1 MKLQNPNGGNLR
13 DSYTF
18 FEVNALKYANEKLE
32 NGELSLYDTFVF
44 GGSGTQFVVNE
55 FTPEL
60 ISITRRDTQ
69 KLLVA
74 NRVDKLSRKDNNG
87 ATAQNK
93 AVNGLKSCG
102 VDVDNVAP
110 VEQKAVK
117 TPENGQNA
125 VSNTADVAAK
135 IAEALSGLQINNGA
149 TSTVDVETVRRIVR
163 EEIANNKPT
172 ATVTVTVNNA
182 PSVEVDGLL
191 HAKFNEALFWAANR
205 QPVYLY
211 GPAGTGKNVLAEQ
224 VAKAL
229 NLPFYYAG
237 SLQFKTDLEGFV
249 NAAGEYVETDFYKA
263 FTGGGVFLLD
273 ELDATAAEVL
283 VAFGACLANRYYN
296 FPKHG
301 KLEAHPDFIVFASGN
316 TAGRGANET
325 YNGRYQLDASTLD
338 RFAFIPM
345 DYDKRIELACAN
357 GNEDLVNFAHE
368 LREVVSRCNLTYTV
382 SPRALKRIALGLQC
396 PDIDKKQLFNSALCA
411 GWAKG
416 DIQMIAL
423 NLNDDSNQFV
433 ETFKKI
439 AE

>member
-18 FEVNALKYANEKLE
+18 FEVNALKYSNEQVEAGRMLV
-32 NGELSLYDTFVF
+32 GDTFTF
-44 GGSGTQFVVNE
+44 GGSGTQFTVVNFSE
-55 FTPEL
+55 TELTICRNDIGKELRAMRVEKVTRDRSCENKTVQREKPEKVTNV
-60 ISITRRDTQ
+60 SP
-69 KLLVA
+69 A
-74 NRVDKLSRKDNNG
+74 PG
-87 ATAQNK
+87 
-93 AVNGLKSCG
+93 KS
-102 VDVDNVAP
+102 
-110 VEQKAVK
+110 EK
-117 TPENGQNA
+117 TTENSQNA
-125 VSNTADVAAK
+125 VTNTADVAAK

-149 TSTVDVETVRRIVR
+149 TSTVDVETVRQIVR
-163 EEIANNKPT
+163 EELANNKPT
-172 ATVTVTVNNA
+172 VRVTVNNA
-182 PSVEVDGLL
+182 PTVEVDGLL
-191 HAKFNEALFWAANR
+191 HEKFNEALFWAANK

-249 NAAGEYVETDFYKA
+249 NAAGDYVETDFYKA

-273 ELDATAAEVL
+273 EVDATTAEVL

-296 FPKHG
+296 FPKYG
-301 KLEAHPDFIVFASGN
+301 KMQAHPDFIVFASGN

-345 DYDKRIELACAN
+345 DYDQRIELACAN
-357 GNEDLVNFAHE
+357 NNNELVDFAHE
-368 LREVVSRCNLTYTV
+368 LRKVIEKSGLTYTV

-396 PDIDKKQLFNSALCA
+396 PDIDKVNLFNSALCA
-411 GWAKG
+411 GWAKS
-416 DIQMIAL
+416 DIEIIAS
-423 NLNDDSNQFV
+423 NLNGKDEFT
-433 ETFKKI
+433 ETFKQLAK
-439 AE
+439 

>member
-18 FEVNALKYANEKLE
+18 FEVNALKYANEQLE
-32 NGELSLYDTFVF
+32 TGQMSVNDTFTF
-44 GGSGTQFVVNE
+44 GGSGTQFTVIDFSETEITIRRND
-55 FTPEL
+55 TGKEL
-60 ISITRRDTQ
+60 RA
-69 KLLVA
+69 L
-74 NRVDKLSRKDNNG
+74 RVDKITRDRSCENKTVQGEKTEKVTNVSP
-87 ATAQNK
+87 ATEKPAKMPENS
-93 AVNGLKSCG
+93 VNGC
-102 VDVDNVAP
+102 N
-110 VEQKAVK
+110 
-117 TPENGQNA
+117 
-125 VSNTADVAAK
+125 NTADVAAK
-135 IAEALSGLQINNGA
+135 IAEALQGLQV
-149 TSTVDVETVRRIVR
+149 STPAAAIDTDTIRQIVR
-163 EEIANNKPT
+163 EEIANNAPKVEITINEKT
-172 ATVTVTVNNA
+172 AVKI
-182 PSVEVDGLL
+182 DGIL
-191 HAKFNEALFWAANR
+191 HEKFNEALFWATNK

-263 FTGGGVFLLD
+263 FTDGGVFLLD
-273 ELDATAAEVL
+273 EVDATTAEVL

-296 FPKHG
+296 FPKYG
-301 KLEAHPDFIVFASGN
+301 KIQANENFIVFASGN

-357 GNEDLVNFAHE
+357 NNEDLVNFAHN
-368 LREVVSRCNLTYTV
+368 LRKVIESCGLTYTV

-396 PDIDKKQLFNSALCA
+396 PEIDKVTLFNSALCA
-411 GWAKG
+411 GWAKS
-416 DIQMIAL
+416 DIQIMAS
-423 NLNDDSNQFV
+423 NLTGDNQFT
-433 ETFKKI
+433 ETFKNLAK
-439 AE
+439 